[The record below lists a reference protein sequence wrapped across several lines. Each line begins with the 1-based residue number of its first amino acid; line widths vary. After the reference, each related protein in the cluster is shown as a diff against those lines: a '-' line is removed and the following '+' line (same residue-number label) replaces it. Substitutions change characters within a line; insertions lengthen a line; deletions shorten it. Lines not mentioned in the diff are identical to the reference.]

1 MRSSST
7 PFHGVAR
14 TLGSGSSE
22 PSPST
27 AGTSSIIP
35 SSTLA
40 FSVDET
46 LPSTSI
52 QLRLADGTRMVSRF
66 NVHHTVG
73 DIRNFINAS
82 RPGSR
87 SYKLTTVGFPPTQ
100 LNDDSTT
107 IEQAGLANS
116 VVMQKL

>member
-1 MRSSST
+1 MSNST
-7 PFHGVAR
+7 PFNGVAR

-22 PSPST
+22 PSSYSMADT
-27 AGTSSIIP
+27 NSAIP
-35 SSTLA
+35 SPSLA

-52 QLRLADGTRMVSRF
+52 QLRLADGTRMVARF
-66 NVHHTVG
+66 NIHHTVG

-87 SYKLTTVGFPPTQ
+87 SYKLQTVGFPPKQ
-100 LNDDSTT
+100 LNDDSIT

-116 VVMQKL
+116 VVMQKP